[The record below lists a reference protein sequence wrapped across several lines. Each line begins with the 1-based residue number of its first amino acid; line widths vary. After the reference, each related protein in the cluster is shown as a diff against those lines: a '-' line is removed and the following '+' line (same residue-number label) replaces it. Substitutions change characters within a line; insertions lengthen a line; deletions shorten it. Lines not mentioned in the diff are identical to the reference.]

1 MKRYICFWCP
11 ARTGRGFLGWKKCV
25 MQTLV
30 RACIV
35 RQARMGQS
43 QIVLH
48 NKHTLITNITSPIA
62 LVQRCGREGQALS
75 RLFASL
81 SPHFL
86 VVSSCPVLVPSGSC
100 PRGQGG
106 ISRNFP
112 GNYPLSLLPLPWV
125 HTLLLE
131 SFRSYLDKRLLAFWL
146 CVIGS

>member
-1 MKRYICFWCP
+1 
-11 ARTGRGFLGWKKCV
+11 

-30 RACIV
+30 RVCIV

-48 NKHTLITNITSPIA
+48 PNDTLITEITSPIA

-75 RLFASL
+75 RVFASL

-86 VVSSCPVLVPSGSC
+86 VVSQKASGLTEDSRKIPQKRALCVKNQHKSERPCEPSGN
-100 PRGQGG
+100 
-106 ISRNFP
+106 IP
-112 GNYPLSLLPLPWV
+112 GNYLLSLPWV
-125 HTLLLE
+125 LTFLLE
-131 SFRSYLDKRLLAFWL
+131 SLRFYLDKRLLAFWL